1 MCIKHLTVGFM
12 SLSHYL
18 QMPCKLNVVCNFGDV
33 PKLTTIEQQGTFK
46 KTFFF
51 VTLLLS
57 VNVGHTL
64 LKCTLT

>member
-33 PKLTTIEQQGTFK
+33 PKLTTVEQQGTFK
-46 KTFFF
+46 KNFF
-51 VTLLLS
+51 L
-57 VNVGHTL
+57 
-64 LKCTLT
+64 